1 MRSDTGTGRRQKG
14 AIVWTNTEQAGK
26 GTSAVCSRR
35 ICRRRDYIKLNTNE
49 NPYGPSPKVPEAVRR
64 AAGEVWASTPTRTV
78 TRLSVVAERYGVKDR
93 YLPATGRT
101 RCWHS
106 HSWHFRSDRAI
117 VFPDITYSFTVY
129 ASLFRLS
136 YVTVPLTRN
145 SGSLPN
151 NSPAAAGAVI
161 ANPNAPT
168 GIALPLSAIRAILD
182 GNPDVVVIVD
192 EAYVDFGGQ
201 SAVGLIDEYPN
212 LLVVHTFSKSRALAG
227 MRIGIAFGDSGL
239 IRALKSVK
247 NSFNPYSLDRLA
259 LAAGCAALEDDG
271 YYRLIN
277 RKVAETREWFTAEL
291 RKRDFIVTD
300 SSANFVFASHRRVRA
315 GELHRMLRENR
326 ILVRYFKK
334 PRIDNHLRISIGTDE
349 ICGQSSKYW
358 TGSCNC
364 GRTPAIGMLILF
376 FVIMGQRMSVEVL

>member
-1 MRSDTGTGRRQKG
+1 MDKYWSRLARGLVPYVPGEY
-14 AIVWTNTEQAGK
+14 AAG
-26 GTSAVCSRR
+26 G
-35 ICRRRDYIKLNTNE
+35 DYIKLNTNE

-64 AAGEVWASTPTRTV
+64 AAGEGLGLYPDPDCDAFISA
-78 TRLSVVAERYGVKDR
+78 VAERYGVKKDQVFAGNGSDEV
-93 YLPATGRT
+93 LAFSFLAFFDP
-101 RCWHS
+101 
-106 HSWHFRSDRAI
+106 DRAI
-117 VFPDITYSFTVY
+117 VFPDITYSFYPVY

-136 YVTVPLTRN
+136 YVTVPLDPEFRISPEQLTGS
-145 SGSLPN
+145 SG
-151 NSPAAAGAVI
+151 GAVI

-349 ICGQSSKYW
+349 DM
-358 TGSCNC
+358 
-364 GRTPAIGMLILF
+364 RT
-376 FVIMGQRMSVEVL
+376 VVEVLDRIL